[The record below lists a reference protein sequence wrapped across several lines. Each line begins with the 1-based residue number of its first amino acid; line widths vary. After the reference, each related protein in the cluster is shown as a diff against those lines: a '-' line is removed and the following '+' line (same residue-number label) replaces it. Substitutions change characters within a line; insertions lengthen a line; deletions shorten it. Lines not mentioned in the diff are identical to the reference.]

1 MAGTGWTPPRCER
14 GDRGM
19 VTAELALGTVAALVL
34 MVLLGG
40 CLGLVGVQ
48 LANGAIA
55 AEVAEQVARG
65 DEEAAE
71 RAQRRGGDD
80 VEVEVQRSAGG
91 VVVRASR
98 EVAPVGPLG
107 PRLTITGS
115 ARASWQPGEDGS

>member
-1 MAGTGWTPPRCER
+1 
-14 GDRGM
+14 M

-48 LANGAIA
+48 LANQAIA
-55 AEVAEQVARG
+55 SEVAEQVARG
-65 DEEAAE
+65 DDEAAE
-71 RAQRRGGDD
+71 RAQHRAGAD
-80 VEVEVQRSAGG
+80 VEVQVQRSPGG

-98 EVAPVGPLG
+98 EVEPVGTLG
-107 PRLTITGS
+107 PRLTISAS